1 MCSIRGVVSWS
12 AVLRRSFVTIAVFR
26 LMTSLSCCVLACFVV
41 VLGWPIAAGQE
52 KEPSG
57 KVPYDRVCRV
67 CHGPEGKG
75 NQAPALVP
83 FSMEL
88 EDLTVRVREG
98 GGEMP
103 PISENRVS
111 DDEVKQIAAYLTLLS
126 ATSDPANANG
136 PRDPSGR

>member
-1 MCSIRGVVSWS
+1 
-12 AVLRRSFVTIAVFR
+12 
-26 LMTSLSCCVLACFVV
+26 MTSLPCYVFVCFVV
-41 VLGWPIAAGQE
+41 VLGWPIAAEQEE

-88 EDLTVRVREG
+88 EDLMVRVREG

-126 ATSDPANANG
+126 TT
-136 PRDPSGR
+136 R